1 MKGMRAVFSLA
12 VAVGCT
18 ASVGVAGHCQLSA
31 QQVVA
36 EFRFGGAVGSQT
48 TTAAGLELVPGPSV
62 VGLLEIGLVRPVYA
76 YGGLIW
82 TTFGCEQGFRSGR
95 DVRFSG
101 QSLALGFGLRP
112 RPFWTRVALLY
123 GVIAPDDDDTQDLG
137 LGFAVSSGVDV
148 YLGRFRFS
156 PGLAYRR
163 HFSDTDRAVS
173 LSGELGL
180 GLPLGG

>member
-1 MKGMRAVFSLA
+1 MKGMRAVLSLA
-12 VAVGCT
+12 GAVGCT
-18 ASVGVAGHCQLSA
+18 ASVGTAGHCQLSA

-36 EFRFGGAVGSQT
+36 EFRFGGSVGSHT
-48 TTAAGLELVPGPSV
+48 ATAAGLELAPGPSI
-62 VGLLEIGLVRPVYA
+62 VGLLEISLVRSVYA

-82 TTFGCEQGFRSGR
+82 TTFGCEEGFCSGR
-95 DVRFSG
+95 DIQFSG

-123 GVIAPDDDDTQDLG
+123 GVIAPEDDETQDLG